1 MTSGG
6 TYFELFD
13 LPQAYEIDLAALDA
27 AYERLSLEHHPDFFA
42 TAGAAEEE
50 EAQRISAELNEGYR
64 ILRDE
69 IERTAYLLGLL
80 GAGQGL
86 DANRLPDGFLQE
98 MFMLQEEVDDLG
110 EDADEALKQPLKEQA
125 QARLNIVCGETG
137 GLFAKAGA
145 APGAEVLQQIQTNL
159 NCGKYLARLLA
170 RLQ

>member
-13 LPQAYEIDLAALDA
+13 LPQIFEIDLVALDA

-42 TAGAAEEE
+42 TAEAGEKQ
-50 EAQRISAELNEGYR
+50 EAQRISANLNEGYR

-69 IERTAYLLGLL
+69 IERAAYLLELL
-80 GAGQGL
+80 SAGHGL

-110 EDADEALKQPLKEQA
+110 EDADEALKQPLKEQTES
-125 QARLNIVCGETG
+125 RLNAVRGETAA
-137 GLFAKAGA
+137 LFANLGA
-145 APGAEVLQQIQTNL
+145 TPSAEVLQNIQTHL